1 MPTYHTKMGWVW
13 WVVTAVLLLLAESAT
28 ATLACLMASIGA
40 AVAAGLAVLGVP
52 LAGQVPAFVLVSI
65 GLIAFLRPAVMR
77 HQALPG
83 LRTGTAALV
92 GSDALVTSRV
102 DAYTGRISLSGQ
114 TWTARSYDPDAVF
127 EPGAVVHVLEID
139 GATAL
144 VV

>member
-1 MPTYHTKMGWVW
+1 MAWVW
-13 WVVTAVLLLLAESAT
+13 WVVTAVLLLLAETAT
-28 ATLACLMASIGA
+28 ATLACLMAAIGA
-40 AVAAGLAVLGVP
+40 AVAAVLSVLGLP
-52 LAGQVPAFVLVSI
+52 LAGQIPVFVISSV

-83 LRTGTAALV
+83 LRTGVAALV

-102 DAYTGRISLSGQ
+102 DAYTGRIRLSGQ
-114 TWTARSYDPDAVF
+114 TWTARSYDPEAVF

-144 VV
+144 VI

>member
-1 MPTYHTKMGWVW
+1 MGWVW
-13 WVVTAVLLLLAESAT
+13 WVVTAVLLLGAEVAT
-28 ATLACLMASIGA
+28 GTLALLMA
-40 AVAAGLAVLGVP
+40 AVAAGVTALLGLLGLP
-52 LAGQVPAFVLVSI
+52 LAGQIPIFVLSSV

-77 HQALPG
+77 RQELPG
-83 LRTGTAALV
+83 LRTGVAALV

-102 DAYTGRISLSGQ
+102 DAHTGRIKLSGQ

-144 VV
+144 VM

>member
-1 MPTYHTKMGWVW
+1 MGWMW
-13 WVVTAVLLLLAESAT
+13 WIVTAVLLLLAESAT
-28 ATLACLMASIGA
+28 ATLACLMAAIGA
-40 AVAAGLAVLGVP
+40 AVAAALSVLGVP
-52 LAGQVPAFVLVSI
+52 LAGQVPAFVLVSV

-77 HQALPG
+77 HQELPG

-92 GSDALVTSRV
+92 GSDAVVTSRV

-114 TWTARSYDPDAVF
+114 TWTARSYDPEAVF

>member
-1 MPTYHTKMGWVW
+1 MW

-28 ATLACLMASIGA
+28 ATLAALMAAIGA
-40 AVAAGLAVLGVP
+40 AVAAALSVLGVP
-52 LAGQVPAFVLVSI
+52 LAGQVPAFILVSI

-77 HQALPG
+77 HQELPG
-83 LRTGTAALV
+83 LRTGVAALV

-102 DAYTGRISLSGQ
+102 DAYTGRITLSGQ
-114 TWTARSYDPDAVF
+114 TWTARAYDPDAVF

>member
-1 MPTYHTKMGWVW
+1 MW

-28 ATLACLMASIGA
+28 ATLAALMAAVGA
-40 AVAAGLAVLGVP
+40 AVAAALSVLGVP
-52 LAGQVPAFVLVSI
+52 LAGQVPAFVVVSI

-83 LRTGTAALV
+83 LRTGVAALV

-102 DAYTGRISLSGQ
+102 DAHTGRIRLSGQ
-114 TWTARSYDPDAVF
+114 TWTARAYDPDAVF

-144 VV
+144 VM